1 MSIKVTDKDNGYK
14 ALAKQVFGIKKPL
27 VNVGIHA
34 AEGSKIPKGG
44 KATVLEYGTYNEFG
58 LGVPERSFIRGTADA
73 KGKEWRDF
81 AASRMRLV
89 IKGELTK
96 EQALEQMG
104 LRFQS
109 NMQKRISDGISPPNA
124 PSTIAKKGSSKP
136 LIDTGTL
143 RSSITYSIKEEK

>member
-1 MSIKVTDKDNGYK
+1 MPGFATARSRGGLSGNAVKVPSN
-14 ALAKQVFGIKKPL
+14 
-27 VNVGIHA
+27 
-34 AEGSKIPKGG
+34 KGG

-109 NMQKRISDGISPPNA
+109 NMQKRISDGIPPPNA
-124 PSTIAKKGSSKP
+124 PSTTVVAVTS
-136 LIDTGTL
+136 
-143 RSSITYSIKEEK
+143 